1 MTAPLHRISRG
12 SDFSRT
18 LKSGARVN
26 SRDFVVHLA
35 MVGREWPDPRSLR
48 RDVAMS
54 GGPWFGL
61 VVSKSV
67 GNAVTRHLVARRL
80 RAAFAGASHLLP
92 DETYVVVRAR
102 RSAAERSSDE
112 LADQLRDSFTSRRVL
127 ALSEAVAASADGAG
141 PR

>member
-35 MVGREWPDPRSLR
+35 MVGRNWPDPRGLR
-48 RDVAMS
+48 RDVAMV
-54 GGPWFGL
+54 GGPWLGL

-80 RAAFAGASHLLP
+80 RAAFTDASHLLP
-92 DETYVVVRAR
+92 PETYVVIRAR
-102 RSAAERSSDE
+102 RSAADRSSDD
-112 LADQLRDSFTSRRVL
+112 LADQLRDAFASKRV
-127 ALSEAVAASADGAG
+127 AGLSAAAAVPAERVGS
-141 PR
+141 

>member
-1 MTAPLHRISRG
+1 
-12 SDFSRT
+12 
-18 LKSGARVN
+18 
-26 SRDFVVHLA
+26 
-35 MVGREWPDPRSLR
+35 
-48 RDVAMS
+48 MS

-61 VVSKSV
+61 LVSKSV

-80 RAAFAGASHLLP
+80 RAAFAGESHLLP

-112 LADQLRDSFTSRRVL
+112 LADQLRDAFTSRRVL
-127 ALSEAVAASADGAG
+127 ALTEAVAVSADGAG

>member
-1 MTAPLHRISRG
+1 
-12 SDFSRT
+12 
-18 LKSGARVN
+18 
-26 SRDFVVHLA
+26 
-35 MVGREWPDPRSLR
+35 
-48 RDVAMS
+48 MS

-80 RAAFAGASHLLP
+80 RAAFAGESHLLP

-112 LADQLRDSFTSRRVL
+112 LADQLRDAFTSRRVL